1 MKIGI
6 TAKDNGSIRR
16 TQLKK
21 DKKKIGEAL
30 LEALGELVLMLIF
43 FGIGILIIRLFGIEF
58 DSSVLDDD
66 LIILIGIIACA
77 VVFAIVWILVQ
88 WLKKIIKGNR
98 K

>member
-1 MKIGI
+1 MKDTILEI
-6 TAKDNGSIRR
+6 V
-16 TQLKK
+16 
-21 DKKKIGEAL
+21 GEIAL
-30 LEALGELVLMLIF
+30 TLIF
-43 FGIGILIIRLFGIEF
+43 FGIGALIVRAFGIEF

-88 WLKKIIKGNR
+88 WFKKIIKGNR

>member
-1 MKIGI
+1 MKDTILEI
-6 TAKDNGSIRR
+6 V
-16 TQLKK
+16 
-21 DKKKIGEAL
+21 GEI
-30 LEALGELVLMLIF
+30 VLTLIF
-43 FGIGILIIRLFGIEF
+43 FGIGALIVRAFGVGF